1 MTVQVPESDRLI
13 LNSWANSTS
22 IRAGLAQRAR
32 IVLLAAEGAGTAEI
46 VQRTG
51 ASKPTVLNWT
61 RRYAAEGLAGLDD
74 RQRPGRPRTADD
86 VAIVLATLNPPPAGL
101 GARRWSSRLLAA
113 QMGVS
118 NVKVAAVWREY
129 GLRPWLSNGL
139 SLRADPALPAD
150 ICAVVGL
157 YLGPEARAVA
167 VSRAPGARRAWPCA
181 AESMAAALAA
191 ASPRAAGPSLDHFI
205 EQVAATS
212 PGGPVHV
219 VVSGTWAED
228 TGSEDTGSGDA
239 GSEYSGAGPARHP
252 AIRRALGGRPG
263 IRLHAVP
270 TPAAWLPLTEVLI
283 GIAAGRSAGPPPRAA
298 TARGPQGAD
307 GRGPQGAARRGPGAP
322 EPRQAAR
329 AVRAR
334 LADLDQA
341 RVPLLWIAPTPT
353 ARARPAGSAGS
364 AGSVTPGSRAGLGPL
379 AGPAGQAGLSTA
391 AALSTPAAGQD
402 RTAVSRW

>member
-1 MTVQVPESDRLI
+1 MPESDRVI
-13 LNSWANSTS
+13 LTSWANSTS

-32 IVLLAAEGAGTAEI
+32 IVLLAADGARTAEI

-86 VAIVLATLNPPPAGL
+86 VAIVLATLTPPPPGL

-113 QMGVS
+113 RMGVS

-129 GLRPWLSNGL
+129 GLRPWLSDGL
-139 SLRADPALPAD
+139 SLRTDPALPAD

-181 AESMAAALAA
+181 AESLAAALAA
-191 ASPRAAGPSLDHFI
+191 ARPRTVGLSLDRFI
-205 EQVAATS
+205 EQVAGAS

-219 VVSGTWAED
+219 VVSGAGAGAED
-228 TGSEDTGSGDA
+228 TG
-239 GSEYSGAGPARHP
+239 AGPAGRP
-252 AIRRALGGRPG
+252 PVRRALAASPG

-270 TPAAWLPLTEVLI
+270 SPDAWLPLTEVLV
-283 GIAAGRSAGPPPRAA
+283 GIAAGRSAGPPPQAA
-298 TARGPQGAD
+298 GPPGSTEPGPQGMNT
-307 GRGPQGAARRGPGAP
+307 PP
-322 EPRQAAR
+322 PRQAAR

-334 LADLDQA
+334 LADLDEA
-341 RVPLLWIAPTPT
+341 RVPLSWIAPPPAT
-353 ARARPAGSAGS
+353 RARTTGPVPPGTRAEIGGRAGSAGQ
-364 AGSVTPGSRAGLGPL
+364 ARLTA
-379 AGPAGQAGLSTA
+379 PAGV
-391 AALSTPAAGQD
+391 STPAAAQD
-402 RTAVSRW
+402 RTAISRW

>member
-1 MTVQVPESDRLI
+1 MI

-86 VAIVLATLNPPPAGL
+86 VAIVLATLTPPPAGL

-129 GLRPWLSNGL
+129 GLRPWLSDGL
-139 SLRADPALPAD
+139 CLRADPVLPAD

-181 AESMAAALAA
+181 AESLAAALTAARAA
-191 ASPRAAGPSLDHFI
+191 ARPRAAGPSLDRFI
-205 EQVAATS
+205 EQVAAAS

-219 VVSGTWAED
+219 VVSGTGAGH
-228 TGSEDTGSGDA
+228 TGA
-239 GSEYSGAGPARHP
+239 GHTGAGPAGHP
-252 AIRRALGGRPG
+252 ADRRALGGRAG
-263 IRLHAVP
+263 IRLHAA
-270 TPAAWLPLTEVLI
+270 PAPDAWLPLTEVLI
-283 GIAAGRSAGPPPRAA
+283 GIAAGRSAGPAA
-298 TARGPQGAD
+298 D
-307 GRGPQGAARRGPGAP
+307 RR
-322 EPRQAAR
+322 
-329 AVRAR
+329 
-334 LADLDQA
+334 
-341 RVPLLWIAPTPT
+341 
-353 ARARPAGSAGS
+353 
-364 AGSVTPGSRAGLGPL
+364 
-379 AGPAGQAGLSTA
+379 
-391 AALSTPAAGQD
+391 
-402 RTAVSRW
+402 

>member
-1 MTVQVPESDRLI
+1 MTIRVPESDRVI

-32 IVLLAAEGAGTAEI
+32 IVLLAAEGARTSEI

-86 VAIVLATLNPPPAGL
+86 VAIVLATLTPPAAGL
-101 GARRWSSRLLAA
+101 SARRWSSRLLAA

-129 GLRPWLSNGL
+129 GLRPWLGECL
-139 SLRADPALPAD
+139 SLRTEPELPAD

-167 VSRAPGARRAWPCA
+167 VSRSPGARRAWPCT
-181 AESMAAALAA
+181 AESLAAALAA
-191 ASPRAAGPSLDHFI
+191 RPRPAALRPAAPRPAGISLHSFI
-205 EQVAATS
+205 EQIAGLS
-212 PGGPVHV
+212 PGAAVHV
-219 VVSGTWAED
+219 VVSAAGTRAD
-228 TGSEDTGSGDA
+228 ATG
-239 GSEYSGAGPARHP
+239 HP
-252 AIRRALGGRPG
+252 SVRRVLAASPE

-270 TPAAWLPLTEVLI
+270 APDAWLSLTEILV
-283 GIAAGRSAGPPPRAA
+283 GIAASRSAGPTPPGAVAA
-298 TARGPQGAD
+298 GPREAV
-307 GRGPQGAARRGPGAP
+307 AARSREAVAARSPDAVAA
-322 EPRQAAR
+322 RSRDAAR

-353 ARARPAGSAGS
+353 ARARPAGS